1 MIETKT
7 IYGSKVHIYS
17 VSGTEHKRPHV
28 WIKCNMGENNEYIT
42 HVDSQDLKRPKE
54 LKVKEQT
61 SENMKLWNL
70 LERIPFADEY
80 VTTTQVGEETLVEV
94 NKEEPNSKKEEKN
107 DA

>member
-1 MIETKT
+1 
-7 IYGSKVHIYS
+7 
-17 VSGTEHKRPHV
+17 
-28 WIKCNMGENNEYIT
+28 
-42 HVDSQDLKRPKE
+42 
-54 LKVKEQT
+54 
-61 SENMKLWNL
+61 MKLWNL